1 MSSECAEQSSRGSLL
16 GSSSNLNGRSLAY
29 VVAPP
34 YPAVLTSGSR
44 QCQFVEPDFKRFGSM
59 LHPIRIFVAEEAVR
73 ASVVGFPKL
82 KSRLLQF
89 SAPAVDESD

>member
-1 MSSECAEQSSRGSLL
+1 
-16 GSSSNLNGRSLAY
+16 
-29 VVAPP
+29 
-34 YPAVLTSGSR
+34 
-44 QCQFVEPDFKRFGSM
+44 M

-73 ASVVGFPKL
+73 ASVVGLPKV

>member
-1 MSSECAEQSSRGSLL
+1 
-16 GSSSNLNGRSLAY
+16 
-29 VVAPP
+29 
-34 YPAVLTSGSR
+34 
-44 QCQFVEPDFKRFGSM
+44 M